1 MTETEFKQLKY
12 AIALKMEELRSL
24 QNQHL
29 AETGQEYLAI
39 GHRTDTDVTDRVRGS
54 SVADVDA
61 IYLDKCV
68 CGGDGR
74 WIYDDEVW
82 ICPECGARL
91 YFKQTVRVY
100 EVRR

>member
-39 GHRTDTDVTDRVRGS
+39 GHRTDTDVTNRVRIS
-54 SVADVDA
+54 SVADGDA

-68 CGGDGR
+68 CVEAMGGGYM
-74 WIYDDEVW
+74 IMK
-82 ICPECGARL
+82 CGSAPSAVPSC
-91 YFKQTVRVY
+91 TSS
-100 EVRR
+100 RRFEFTK